1 MYDAHSLPSTPPQ
14 RTITPTK
21 MTTLNKSME
30 FDAGGGEASGSE
42 DSDEDLLEQFTS
54 SEFYTAGEC
63 TVLCVE
69 LLHQ

>member
-1 MYDAHSLPSTPPQ
+1 
-14 RTITPTK
+14 
-21 MTTLNKSME
+21 ME

-42 DSDEDLLEQFTS
+42 DSDEGLLEQFTS
-54 SEFYTAGEC
+54 SEFYTAGEY